1 MRLLVAAGASGGGV
15 YPALAVLQELDDERL
30 ELLWVGGEGG
40 MEEALVTR
48 AGFQLTTLPAAGLH
62 AVGLRSLP
70 GNLWQLFRGY
80 QAARKLIREW
90 QPDVIFFTGG
100 FVAAPVA
107 LAGRRVPTAAFV
119 PDMKPGRALR
129 LVSLFADR
137 IAVVSEELARFFRR
151 SERLEVTGYP
161 LRKEFTAWTR
171 EQAREEFGLAAKK
184 KTLLVFGGSKGAQ
197 SINHALLACLP
208 DLLAYMQ
215 VIHVTGEANWEQVE
229 AAREDLT
236 TEQRG
241 NYFPYP
247 YLHETMGAAF
257 AAADLALARAGAST
271 LGELPAFGLP
281 AILVPLPHETNMV
294 QHHNAAQLRAS
305 GGALVMDD
313 ADLLTHLHN
322 TVMELMIDDL
332 RREQMAS
339 AMRAQA
345 KPQASQRIA
354 EMLRQMGREAK

>member
-1 MRLLVAAGASGGGV
+1 M
-15 YPALAVLQELDDERL
+15 YPALAVLQELDDESL

-48 AGFQLTTLPAAGLH
+48 AGFHLTTLPAAGLH

-80 QAARKLIREW
+80 LAARKLIRKW
-90 QPDVIFFTGG
+90 QPDVLFFTGG

-107 LAGRRVPTAAFV
+107 LAGLRVPTAAFV

-137 IAVVSEELARFFRR
+137 IAVVSEELARFFRHP
-151 SERLEVTGYP
+151 ERLVVTGYP
-161 LRKEFTAWTR
+161 LRKEFTGWTR
-171 EQAREEFGLAAKK
+171 EQGRAEFGLAAKK

-197 SINHALLACLP
+197 SINRALLAILP
-208 DLLAYMQ
+208 DLLDHMQ
-215 VIHVTGEANWEQVE
+215 IIHVTGEANWPEVE
-229 AAREDLT
+229 AAREELT
-236 TEQRG
+236 GEQRK
-241 NYFPYP
+241 NYFPHP

-305 GGALVMDD
+305 GGAIVMDD
-313 ADLLTHLHN
+313 ADMLTHLQDA
-322 TVMELMIDDL
+322 VIDLMTNDV
-332 RREQMAS
+332 RRAEMAT

-345 KPQASQRIA
+345 LPNASQRIA
-354 EMLRQMGREAK
+354 EMLRQMGREAA